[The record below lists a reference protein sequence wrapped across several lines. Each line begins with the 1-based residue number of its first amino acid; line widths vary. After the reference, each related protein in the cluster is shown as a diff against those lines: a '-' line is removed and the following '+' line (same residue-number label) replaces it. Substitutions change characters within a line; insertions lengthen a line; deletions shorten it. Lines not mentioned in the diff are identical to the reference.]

1 MSSSATTKLELPVQ
15 GMTCAT
21 CARRVERALLAG
33 EGVLEAQVNFALG
46 RASVTFDPARTS
58 EARLVEAVVD
68 AGYEV
73 PASAAEEPAAPGE
86 NAPSAAE
93 ARVQAMKDAEDGEQR
108 ALRRDFAWAAALSAP
123 LLVVAFGIVFTGA
136 LAAVLGGVVAAV
148 GAVDLLNLR
157 RVRARE
163 RAQGRAIYR
172 ELGSSP
178 FSSGR
183 RPLFSRPA

>member
-1 MSSSATTKLELPVQ
+1 MRPIARLATELRLSGAGQLAV
-15 GMTCAT
+15 GA
-21 CARRVERALLAG
+21 AGLVGALLRG
-33 EGVLEAQVNFALG
+33 
-46 RASVTFDPARTS
+46 
-58 EARLVEAVVD
+58 VD
-68 AGYEV
+68 AGRALV
-73 PASAAEEPAAPGE
+73 PFAIAFLVVGAVSLASSRWLRSAEAPAADDGVRVEP
-86 NAPSAAE
+86 PSE
-93 ARVQAMKDAEDGEQR
+93 TARRTLVAI
-108 ALRRDFAWAAALSAP
+108 SAP